1 MNSIKSHC
9 PILIRNKLP
18 NTICPFALN
27 SIRRARGENIVK
39 SFYYDIEVLERDCC
53 DWYILDE
60 ESCHCFWKFWSNP
73 DNVREYTLEEIAALT
88 CVTTATV
95 YNIEQKALAKI
106 ALVYINNVDDLD
118 FKIENIQELKKE
130 FEKRC
135 RKIKEVDEEM
145 YETATVIRIKAYQKG
160 FSFHPSYSEE
170 PTSDFHSVIKSTPF
184 IPQKQM
190 KLPISLMFD
199 FVKN

>member
-1 MNSIKSHC
+1 M
-9 PILIRNKLP
+9 
-18 NTICPFALN
+18 
-27 SIRRARGENIVK
+27 
-39 SFYYDIEVLERDCC
+39 
-53 DWYILDE
+53 
-60 ESCHCFWKFWSNP
+60 
-73 DNVREYTLEEIAALT
+73 
-88 CVTTATV
+88 